1 MLTWLPDPQPD
12 ELLYSLIARYSDIMA
27 YPNTRHV
34 LLDWYGKASIRA
46 IVDLPSHLDQI
57 VSQTQFLA
65 DWSAF
70 RLLEQNTLFPFY
82 AAFHSKKRHQ
92 AAQKAM
98 IGNGPA
104 FMLLGLAA
112 TQIQHPAL
120 LRYCPLC
127 TCEDRNRFGF
137 TYWRRLHQLAGVYVC
152 TEHQVW
158 LEDSR
163 VAIHPSSKK
172 HIFISAEQAIPK
184 ELNAMPIPNHKES
197 TILLDLAK
205 RAEQLL
211 TSHYHLNPVELQQ
224 RYLNHLHQRKLA
236 SYSGRLKVTN
246 IFDELFAHFGTEL
259 FSLLQLP
266 LESTENSWWLRLLRK
281 PRAANHTVYHLLMQN
296 FLNLDLNIAAF
307 PKSPFGQKPW
317 RCLNRTSNHF
327 GKLVVQQLEV
337 NLTLNEREPIGTFRC
352 DCGFYYRR
360 VGPDQTPQDTWRI
373 DRMAE
378 YGTIWRE
385 ALQTVWNNQS
395 YSLRQIAREL
405 GFDPVT
411 IKNQAR
417 LQGLI
422 GRGLKQ
428 KPSTPTVIVV
438 SEATDQIRQQQWLE
452 LKQQHPYD
460 STQQLRSRNPALYTW
475 LYRNAKSWL
484 DENSPIN
491 QRIPQESQ
499 RINWLARDADIASR
513 LRVAAKAIQQLRKP
527 FVRVSKTRLV
537 SEVGVEAIAFAHLDK
552 LPATSQCLE
561 ELVESREDFAVR
573 RIWVVL
579 PIVLTRNAQAP
590 RWKLIRT
597 AGIRAD
603 CINLPKVVAA
613 LKQVQQEPRKQ
624 WQI

>member
-12 ELLYSLIARYSDIMA
+12 ELLYSLIARYSDIMV
-27 YPNTRHV
+27 YPNSRHV
-34 LLDWYGKASIRA
+34 LMDWYGKASIRA
-46 IVDLPSHLDQI
+46 IVDLPSHLNQI
-57 VSQTQFLA
+57 ASQTRFLA
-65 DWSAF
+65 DWSAL
-70 RLLEQNTLFPFY
+70 RLLEQHTLFPYY
-82 AAFHSKKRHQ
+82 AAFHSKQRRQ

-112 TQIQHPAL
+112 TQIQHPAS

-127 TCEDRNRFGF
+127 ASEDRNRSGF
-137 TYWRRLHQLAGVYVC
+137 THWRRLHQLAGVYVC
-152 TEHQVW
+152 TEHHVW
-158 LEDSR
+158 LEDSG

-211 TSHYHLNPVELQQ
+211 TSQYHLNPVELQQ
-224 RYLNHLHQRKLA
+224 RYLKQLYQRNLA
-236 SYSGRLKVTN
+236 SYSGKLKRAN

-259 FSLLQLP
+259 FSLLQVP
-266 LESTENSWWLRLLRK
+266 LESIENSWWLRLLRK
-281 PRAANHTVYHLLMQN
+281 PRVANHTLYHLLMQN
-296 FLNLDLNIAAF
+296 FLNLDLNIAAV

-317 RCLNRTSNHF
+317 RCLNRTSEHF

-352 DCGFYYRR
+352 DCGFHYRR
-360 VGPDQTPQDTWRI
+360 VGPDQTPKDTWRI

-378 YGTIWRE
+378 YGKTWRD
-385 ALQTVWNNQS
+385 ALQTAWNDPA
-395 YSLRQIAREL
+395 YSLRKIAREL
-405 GFDPVT
+405 GFDPAT

-428 KPSTPTVIVV
+428 KPSTLPVIVAA
-438 SEATDQIRQQQWLE
+438 EHADQIRQQQWLE
-452 LKQQHPYD
+452 LKQQHPD
-460 STQQLRSRNPALYTW
+460 HSTQQLRNRNPALYTW
-475 LYRNAKSWL
+475 LYRYTKVWL
-484 DENSPIN
+484 RENSPKR
-491 QRIPQESQ
+491 QRKPQDSQ
-499 RINWLARDADIASR
+499 RINWIARDKDIALR
-513 LRVAAKAIQQLRKP
+513 LRIAANAIQQLRKP

-552 LPATSQCLE
+552 LPATKKCLE

-573 RIWVVL
+573 RIWAVL
-579 PIVLTRNAQAP
+579 PAILEKDALIP
-590 RWKLIRT
+590 RWKLIRA
-597 AGIRAD
+597 AGIRDD
-603 CINLPKVVAA
+603 CIYLPKVKAA
-613 LKQVQQEPRKQ
+613 LKEVQQRRWKQ
-624 WQI
+624 LQV